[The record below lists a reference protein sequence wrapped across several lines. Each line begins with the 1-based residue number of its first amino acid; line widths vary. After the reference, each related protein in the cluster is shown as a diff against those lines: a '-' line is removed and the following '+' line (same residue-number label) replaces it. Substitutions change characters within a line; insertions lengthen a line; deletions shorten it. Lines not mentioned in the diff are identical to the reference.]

1 MERFYDSCSIHND
14 CDKLCRITRWLF
26 LGQSNRFRP
35 LPCASLELAIVFAG
49 GAIQATETGCILK
62 GSGDIL
68 TMGVTAWLGVLGIRF
83 LQRKTVALSMLL
95 VPSITLFMAGELGRS
110 LLPYIT
116 MITSYIRKGMASLL
130 GLQPLFMYL
139 LISMLLSILIV
150 SLITTV
156 GIALAISLKGIGSGA
171 ANLRIVCSAI
181 GLCMAG

>member
-1 MERFYDSCSIHND
+1 MTSFVELLVGF
-14 CDKLCRITRWLF
+14 F

-95 VPSITLFMAGELGRS
+95 VPSITLFVAGELGRF
-110 LLPYIT
+110 LLPYMT

-130 GLQPLFMYL
+130 GLQPLFMCL